1 MLSSLLNLVVKEL
14 RELLRDPKILIGVV
28 VMPLILFPLLGSGMR
43 VSQESVRE
51 SLQTAS
57 IGLLD
62 YDSKNESHRLRTFIT
77 ENSNITVVEIKAE
90 NIDEAL
96 NTIEDT
102 NISSILVIPKG
113 FSDNL
118 TSGKNSELYTY
129 SIIKGIS
136 LVETQ
141 KSGVVDYIIN
151 VFEYQAII
159 QSIQSAYPNRDPK
172 EVLNPIKVSQLSVI
186 KGVPL
191 NVSPESLI
199 GPIISQSTM
208 LPLVIMMMLIFSM
221 QIAATSMAIEKEEKT
236 LETLFSLPV
245 KRLSILAGKL
255 IGSITV
261 AIASAVSYTIGFG
274 YYMSSVFADMPLG
287 DLPLD
292 LQSIGLTPS
301 LLGYVLLLIVIFV
314 TIVSALALAIS
325 LAVFTDS
332 VRSSQSLLGFLM
344 IPIIIPSIIL
354 MFADIDILPMILQV
368 LMYLIPY
375 THTIL
380 AIKEVF
386 MGNCLIVI
394 RSIAYIAVFTAFI
407 LYVAA
412 RIFSTERVLTARM
425 SLESLRLRRKK
436 IK

>member
-1 MLSSLLNLVVKEL
+1 MLRSLMNLVVKEL
-14 RELLRDPKILIGVV
+14 RELLRDPKILVGVV
-28 VMPLILFPLLGSGMR
+28 IMPLILFPILGSGMR

-62 YDSKNESHRLRTFIT
+62 YDNKNESRRLRTFIS

-90 NIDEAL
+90 KIDEAL
-96 NTIEDT
+96 NTIKDT
-102 NISSILVIPKG
+102 NVSSILVIPNG
-113 FSDNL
+113 FSENL
-118 TSGKNSELYTY
+118 TSGRRGELYTY

-136 LVETQ
+136 FSETQ
-141 KSGVVDYIIN
+141 KSSMVDYIIN
-151 VFEYQAII
+151 VFEYQTII
-159 QSIQSAYPNRDPK
+159 QSIQSTYPNRDPK
-172 EVLNPIKVSQLSVI
+172 EVLNPIQVSQLSVI
-186 KGVPL
+186 KGIPL
-191 NVSPESLI
+191 NVSPDSLI

-208 LPLVIMMMLIFSM
+208 LPLIIMMMLIFSM

-261 AIASAVSYTIGFG
+261 AIASAVSYIVGFG
-274 YYMSSVFADMPLG
+274 YYMRSVFADIPVG
-287 DLPLD
+287 GLPLD

-301 LLGYVLLLIVIFV
+301 LLGYVLLLIVIFF

-354 MFADIDILPMILQV
+354 MFADIDLLPMVLQGIL
-368 LMYLIPY
+368 YLIPY

-380 AIKEVF
+380 AIKEVY
-386 MGNCLIVI
+386 MGDYIIVI
-394 RSIAYIAVFTAFI
+394 RSIAYIAVFTASV

-436 IK
+436 